1 VNKYPVGF
9 LSYVRKDDE
18 HNGGYLSKFRMRLSG
33 EVYAQTGEVFD
44 VFQDTKDIGWGDDW
58 EDRINDGIDDGT
70 FLICIITPCYF
81 RSEACRKELSRFIAR
96 EKALGRHDLILP
108 VYYITCPVLE
118 DESKRREDP
127 LAQMISTRN
136 YVDWRD
142 LRFRPIDSPQAK
154 KRLAEIAT
162 DIRQAIEARTSA
174 GEINKWASSSPPGRK
189 LPRFFEAC
197 ANHEGS
203 SI

>member
-1 VNKYPVGF
+1 
-9 LSYVRKDDE
+9 
-18 HNGGYLSKFRMRLSG
+18 
-33 EVYAQTGEVFD
+33 
-44 VFQDTKDIGWGDDW
+44 
-58 EDRINDGIDDGT
+58 
-70 FLICIITPCYF
+70 
-81 RSEACRKELSRFIAR
+81 LSRFIAR